1 MKSQLIENQVEEI
14 TINVIEKLKD
24 AESKDQMLD
33 IVTQKLQTLIRKFED
48 RIFTTL
54 NPSREY
60 QKDKN
65 AKEEI
70 RYIKAVLE
78 GNRDHEIK
86 NSEKFRFIKQQLE
99 QFNYRFG

>member
-1 MKSQLIENQVEEI
+1 MKSQLIENQMEEI

-54 NPSREY
+54 TPSREY

-78 GNRDHEIK
+78 GNRDHEVK
-86 NSEKFRFIKQQLE
+86 NPEKFSFIKQQLE
-99 QFNYRFG
+99 QVSYRFS